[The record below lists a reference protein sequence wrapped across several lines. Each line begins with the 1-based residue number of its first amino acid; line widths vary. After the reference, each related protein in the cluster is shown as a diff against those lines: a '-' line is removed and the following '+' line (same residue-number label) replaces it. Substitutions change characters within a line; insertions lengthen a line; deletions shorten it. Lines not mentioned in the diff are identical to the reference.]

1 MTYSNSGCRICY
13 FSPKLLAH
21 VCLAMIVG
29 LAQRALVSLTIVPSA
44 RQWYHV
50 AGITLATTSMAGL
63 VAAGTGFVDPMGDWD
78 PPTGSLANQVLRPL
92 SALVVPALVEETIW
106 RGAFLSPVV
115 VSSSWYGWAGGV
127 LILHVLFHPIAA
139 RTFWPRGQH
148 VFDDARFLLLATIV
162 LGGATL
168 SFGVSGGSAWA
179 AAWTHGIPVALWRDF
194 WGGEA
199 KLLGAH
205 PIDARNEEDHD
216 DSGHKRR

>member
-1 MTYSNSGCRICY
+1 
-13 FSPKLLAH
+13 
-21 VCLAMIVG
+21 MIVG

-44 RQWYHV
+44 REWYDV

-63 VAAGTGFVDPMGDWD
+63 VAAGTGFVDPIGDFD
-78 PPTGSLANQVLRPL
+78 PPTGSLAHRILRPL

-115 VSSSWYGWAGGV
+115 VSSSSSSLSWHGWAGGV

-168 SFGVSGGSAWA
+168 SFAASGGSAWA
-179 AAWTHGIPVALWRDF
+179 AAVTHGIPVALWRDF

-199 KLLGAH
+199 KLLGAKPRN
-205 PIDARNEEDHD
+205 PIDARNTHDHNEEDHD
-216 DSGHKRR
+216 DSVDKRR